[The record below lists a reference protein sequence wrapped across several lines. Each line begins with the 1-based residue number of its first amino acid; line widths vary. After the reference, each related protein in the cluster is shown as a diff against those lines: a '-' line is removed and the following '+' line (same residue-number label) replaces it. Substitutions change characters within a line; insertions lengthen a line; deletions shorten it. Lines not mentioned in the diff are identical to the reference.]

1 MFFIDS
7 CNFFVLRN
15 TPSSSSFYEIS
26 CKISETWKIFPILH
40 SAPRDS
46 ECLFTNEVDVG
57 SNFIIV
63 KKLKFVELI
72 LSIFNSL
79 NKEICGVILAKTI

>member
-1 MFFIDS
+1 MKQ
-7 CNFFVLRN
+7 VAKYQKLGK
-15 TPSSSSFYEIS
+15 Y
-26 CKISETWKIFPILH
+26 FPY
-40 SAPRDS
+40 SRDS
-46 ECLFTNEVDVG
+46 ECLFTNEVDVD

>member
-1 MFFIDS
+1 MIQVII
-7 CNFFVLRN
+7 N
-15 TPSSSSFYEIS
+15 
-26 CKISETWKIFPILH
+26 H
-40 SAPRDS
+40 S
-46 ECLFTNEVDVG
+46 ECLFTNEVDAG
-57 SNFIIV
+57 ANFIIA

>member
-40 SAPRDS
+40 SAPRDNN
-46 ECLFTNEVDVG
+46 C
-57 SNFIIV
+57 
-63 KKLKFVELI
+63 LI
-72 LSIFNSL
+72 LCYRLFYIKYMSFNLTDNVIFTQDPNG
-79 NKEICGVILAKTI
+79 EIVLVSCFLIKW